1 MDLAW
6 YNTLNKPFFN
16 PPAWVFAPAWT
27 ILYLLMAISAI
38 IIWKKKKSLKIFWIQ
53 LALNLS
59 WSPIFFGLKNI
70 TLALLVILIMWVY
83 IVKTIKAF
91 TKIDKTAGYLLWPY
105 LAWVS
110 FATILNLSIW
120 LLNK

>member
-1 MDLAW
+1 MDLTW

-16 PPAWVFAPAWT
+16 PPSWVFAPAWT
-27 ILYLLMAISAI
+27 ILYILMAISAYL
-38 IIWKKKKSLKIFWIQ
+38 IWKKKKSLKIFWIQ

-105 LAWVS
+105 LAWVT